1 MASFTPKEIDLSQIN
16 GGQRY
21 ENGDGVT
28 PETFNAPIEASAYA
42 QAKLSTLTLYKH
54 IISVTTLQTMTNRQ
68 TVFFNLY
75 NNSNVEISSFDLLL
89 NAIKRYE
96 MCIVRTDQTNPV
108 SEFISSGI
116 VTFVD
121 NEYPTLEIHYYDYQ
135 TGGTEYIYK
144 DTSTPIQSITDEVIK
159 II

>member
-28 PETFNAPIEASAYA
+28 PETLNAPIEAIAYV
-42 QAKLSTLTLYKH
+42 QAKLLTLTLYKH
-54 IISVTTLQTMTNRQ
+54 IISVITSQTMASRII
-68 TVFFNLY
+68 VIFNIY
-75 NNSNVEISSFDLLL
+75 NNSNVEINSFDLLL

-96 MCIVRTDQTNPV
+96 ICIVQTSQTNPV

-135 TGGTEYIYK
+135 TGSTGYIYK
-144 DTSTPIQSITDEVIK
+144 DTSRPIRSITDEVIK